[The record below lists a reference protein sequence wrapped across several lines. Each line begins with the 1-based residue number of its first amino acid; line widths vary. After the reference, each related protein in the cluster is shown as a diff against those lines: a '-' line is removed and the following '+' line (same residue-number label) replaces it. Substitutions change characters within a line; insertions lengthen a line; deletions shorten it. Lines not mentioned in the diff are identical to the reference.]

1 MKILLIASLFL
12 FANVATNAQQKSLDP
27 NSNLDSLSDEY
38 LKVGDVHCLV
48 IDAVKDRLIKPDKC
62 YDIQF
67 SHNILTVNG
76 EVASKKMSAR
86 YLDKIRQLN
95 KYRGLPDN
103 DYYNFASIN
112 GSPGVSID
120 KPEPYISAEV
130 RKKQEEQRTYACKR
144 LVNTLL
150 SDQLI
155 YSTDEVSIRYTDD
168 GIWINN
174 RKLSVKQERKY
185 TLLVQPVARNGASD
199 GFTNPHHN
207 NSIWLTGYK
216 W

>member
-1 MKILLIASLFL
+1 MKNLFLFLLIASG
-12 FANVATNAQQKSLDP
+12 VVTHAQRFVKTST
-27 NSNLDSLSDEY
+27 NLDSLSDEY

-48 IDAVKDRLIKPDKC
+48 IDAVKDGLIKPDKC

-76 EVASKKMSAR
+76 QVASKEMSAK

-103 DYYNFASIN
+103 DYCNFASIS

-120 KPEPYISAEV
+120 KPEPYISAET
-130 RKKQEEQRTYACKR
+130 RKRQEEQRTYACKL
-144 LVNTLL
+144 LVNILL

-185 TLLVQPVARNGASD
+185 TPLVQPVARNGASD